1 MKKKVKKIYL
11 QSKRRSLKKIVGN
24 LMKPR
29 LSVFR
34 SNSHIYT
41 QLIDDKLGQTLVSC
55 STLDSEFKKTV
66 DNLNACTQEAA
77 LAVGIELGKRALK
90 KNIQTVVFDRGNRA
104 YHGRIEKIAQGARQE
119 GLIF

>member
-11 QSKRRSLKKIVGN
+11 QSKRRYLKKIVGN
-24 LMKPR
+24 LSKPR
-29 LSVFR
+29 FSVFR
-34 SNSHIYT
+34 SNSHIYA

-55 STLDSEFKKTV
+55 STVDREFKKKV
-66 DNLNACTQEAA
+66 ENLNSCTQDAA
-77 LAVGIELGKRALK
+77 LAVGAELAKRAFE
-90 KNIQTVVFDRGNRA
+90 KNIQTVVFDRGKRA